1 MGINLCEA
9 TAIMSLKRTQTVNDE
24 IVCLGRPELF
34 LSRRQAGSLAKAF
47 GQGWSDEQLTQIS
60 ADRHAETLLK
70 AIGLT
75 NIRSLDASDYEGAAI
90 IHDLNKPLPDALVG
104 TTDFVYDGGTIEHVF
119 DVATAL
125 SNATRLLRVGGTLLI
140 SIAANNQCGHGFYQ
154 YSPELFYRYLEANG
168 FTNVNVYLV
177 GLLTPNRWRRAAD
190 PKVLG
195 RRVQF
200 STTEPTQMLVVARK
214 SAEVFPAVVPQQ
226 SDYSELN
233 WRKSE
238 SELLAE
244 HQGRTSV
251 MGHARAIAKSR
262 VLLPAMSML
271 RNFGGPGFPGL
282 FRTSDFA
289 PVDPF
294 AMELVARRA

>member
-9 TAIMSLKRTQTVNDE
+9 TAIFSLKRSQAVTDD

-34 LSRRQAGSLAKAF
+34 LSQRQAASLGRSF
-47 GQGWSDEQLTQIS
+47 GHGWSDSQLNEIS
-60 ADRHAETLLK
+60 ADRHAESLLK
-70 AIGLT
+70 AIGFT
-75 NIRSLDASDYEGAAI
+75 TIRSLDASSYEGAAL
-90 IHDLNKPLPDALVG
+90 IHDLNKPLPDELAG
-104 TTDFVYDGGTIEHVF
+104 ITDFVYDGGTIEHVF

-154 YSPELFYRYLEANG
+154 FSPELFYRYLEANG
-168 FTNVNVYLV
+168 FTNVDVYLV
-177 GLLTPNRWRRAAD
+177 GLLSPNRWRRAAD

-200 STTEPTQMLVVARK
+200 LTTEPTQMLVVARK
-214 SAEVFPAVVPQQ
+214 SAEIFPAVVPQQ

-233 WRKSE
+233 WRKSDA
-238 SELLAE
+238 ELAAE
-244 HQGRTSV
+244 HHNRTSLA
-251 MGHARAIAKSR
+251 GHARAFIKSR
-262 VLLPAMSML
+262 VLLPVMFMV

-282 FRTSDFA
+282 FRTSDFTPFD
-289 PVDPF
+289 PVVEP
-294 AMELVARRA
+294 LN